1 MDTQDSQLLR
11 EVVKELAALKQNH
24 SAFESSA
31 DEKYA
36 NVQAL
41 DVSWLVLC
49 GAIVFFMQAGFSML
63 EVGAVR
69 SKNHINILYKNI
81 MDGAVA
87 AIGFWMVGYMFA
99 YGKTAG
105 GFVGI
110 EGGLFFCQ
118 SIQNNVNGEGSAGF
132 ESWFF
137 QWTFAGAASTIVSGS
152 VAERMKF
159 EAYLVVSFFIT
170 CFIYPIAVHWVWGQ
184 GFLSA
189 WGAMPDADGK
199 TFPLFS
205 GTETSRGMVDFAGSG
220 CVHMIGGVAGL
231 MGAIMLGP
239 RKGRFVNG
247 KPVTFPP
254 SNQIMMALGT
264 MILWFGWYGF
274 NCGSTLVLSGNAAN
288 VAAKVAFTTTIS
300 ASSGCLTMT
309 LIARFFEKYFDIGL
323 ALNGILAGLVSITAS
338 CAVVN
343 SWHAFIIGMIG
354 AFVVYGASKLLL
366 KLQID
371 DPLDAFPVH
380 GCCGL
385 WGVIATGIFCT
396 DKNVAYAGYPNGNTC
411 NACST
416 GEQLGVQIVGAL
428 VLFTWSAVTSGAV
441 FLALKLTMGIRVSE
455 QVEDEGMDIS
465 EHGACV
471 WVCCF
476 VCIFMP

>member
-1 MDTQDSQLLR
+1 
-11 EVVKELAALKQNH
+11 
-24 SAFESSA
+24 
-31 DEKYA
+31 
-36 NVQAL
+36 
-41 DVSWLVLC
+41 
-49 GAIVFFMQAGFSML
+49 
-63 EVGAVR
+63 
-69 SKNHINILYKNI
+69 
-81 MDGAVA
+81 
-87 AIGFWMVGYMFA
+87 
-99 YGKTAG
+99 
-105 GFVGI
+105 
-110 EGGLFFCQ
+110 
-118 SIQNNVNGEGSAGF
+118 
-132 ESWFF
+132 
-137 QWTFAGAASTIVSGS
+137 
-152 VAERMKF
+152 MKF

-300 ASSGCLTMT
+300 ASSGCITMT

-476 VCIFMP
+476 VCIFMPYKSMSLSSSVHTHKRHCNKPAVWPTGVELKVIPLVILVPPLLLLATWRLGFLIFLHEANSCLMNIAMFRTRIVTPVVAVTTVKSPCHLSTVCASSY